1 MDLQDGFQE
10 VSYQS
15 IQSILQLSYQSKSDS
30 GSQGSMIHGAL
41 KDSQFHVRKVMNASK
56 QCMGK

>member
-41 KDSQFHVRKVMNASK
+41 KDNQFHVGKVMSASK